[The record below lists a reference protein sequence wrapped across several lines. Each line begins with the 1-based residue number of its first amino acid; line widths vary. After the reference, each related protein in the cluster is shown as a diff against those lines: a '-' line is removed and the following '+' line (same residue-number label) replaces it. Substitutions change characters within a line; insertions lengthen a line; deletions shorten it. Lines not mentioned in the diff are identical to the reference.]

1 MTAKM
6 PVGADDPLYNAAPP
20 PPRVRRQFGE
30 EGGGGGSGSDGSGD
44 DSDDSVEAYSDGGAG
59 DTRCNYPLT

>member
-30 EGGGGGSGSDGSGD
+30 EGGGGGSGRGLHSS
-44 DSDDSVEAYSDGGAG
+44 
-59 DTRCNYPLT
+59 TF